1 MSNFDLPID
10 MPTPLKNIILE
21 ARRNGIW
28 QSYNL
33 QPYSTKTLAKCLQY
47 LEKID
52 RYLTLQGDLKKE
64 LKARQNMAK
73 PVSHEINAWF
83 PELWWAVIS
92 LFGKGEMDR
101 NATRTKD
108 VLSRIDPAW
117 SKNCGARY

>member
-10 MPTPLKNIILE
+10 MPTPLKNMILE

-33 QPYSTKTLAKCLQY
+33 QPYSTKTLAKSLQY

-73 PVSHEINAWF
+73 PVSHEISAWF

-108 VLSRIDPAW
+108 VLSKIDPAW
-117 SKNCGARY
+117 RNNCGARY